1 MGKLLLLFI
10 VVPAVE
16 LALLI
21 QVGVRIGTVN
31 TLALIVLTGIV
42 GASLAR
48 WQGLGVLRRM
58 QQETAAGRLPTGSI
72 FDGVIILIAGA
83 LLITPGILTDAVG
96 FACLVPGTRA
106 LMKSYLRRRI
116 EHAVRAGRVHVS
128 TMSGQ
133 PPDMGS
139 APPTAPSKHD
149 EEIIDISANRPSDGG
164 RGSKNE

>member
-16 LALLI
+16 LALLF
-21 QVGVRIGTVN
+21 QVGVRIGLLPTV
-31 TLALIVLTGIV
+31 ALIVMTGIV

-48 WQGLGVLRRM
+48 WQGLGVLSKM
-58 QQETAAGRLPTGSI
+58 QAETAAGRLPTGSI

-83 LLITPGILTDAVG
+83 LLITPGILTDLVG

-116 EHAVRAGRVHVS
+116 EHAVREGRVHVS
-128 TMSGQ
+128 MHGQHGQ

-139 APPTAPSKHD
+139 APPTAPPDHD
-149 EEIIDISANRPSDGG
+149 EEIIDISANRP
-164 RGSKNE
+164 REE